1 MAAIRLSD
9 RELEALHGL
18 PFAAVSLYVL
28 AIRQRMDYATGIAGE
43 RPRLSYQALS
53 EWCRVESRQGVAEER
68 LSRHQLARL
77 LAQLER
83 SGLIRRRPS
92 RSPGDHLVF
101 RCPLADRDSSVRK
114 NPAQNPAQVPEHNPA
129 QPPHRGDGGNPAQDP
144 AQNPAQDPA
153 HHPGISVPKET
164 SSSSSTIVGGRPG
177 SDDDDDDQRKE
188 ERNDLVVPASLSPAQ
203 QAAARRQVAGLN
215 GRAQAALDELAGYLD
230 IAHQAGK
237 PIRSPLRYLHRIVE
251 QAQQPA
257 WEPAQAS
264 RIAEARERYLRASA
278 ASPAPAERLQTVKA
292 SPEAAAAALAA
303 IKTQLARGSKAR

>member
-43 RPRLSYQALS
+43 HPRLSYQALS

-83 SGLIRRRPS
+83 AGLIRRRPS

-101 RCPLADRDSSVRK
+101 RCPMADRDSSVRK
-114 NPAQNPAQVPEHNPA
+114 NPAQNPAQVS
-129 QPPHRGDGGNPAQDP
+129 
-144 AQNPAQDPA
+144 AQNPAQVSHRGEGANPAQVSAQNPA
-153 HHPGISVPKET
+153 HHPGVPVSMET

-177 SDDDDDDQRKE
+177 ADDDDDDKPKGND
-188 ERNDLVVPASLSPAQ
+188 NDLVVPGSLSPSQ

-237 PIRSPLRYLHRIVE
+237 PIRSPLRYLQRIVE
-251 QAQQPA
+251 QAQGPG

>member
-1 MAAIRLSD
+1 MAAIRLSE

-83 SGLIRRRPS
+83 AGLIRRRPS

-114 NPAQNPAQVPEHNPA
+114 NPAQ
-129 QPPHRGDGGNPAQDP
+129 DSAQDS
-144 AQNPAQDPA
+144 AQNPAQLPHRENPRNPA
-153 HHPGISVPKET
+153 QDSAQDSEQNPAQHPGISVPMDT
-164 SSSSSTIVGGRPG
+164 SSSSSTTVGGRPG
-177 SDDDDDDQRKE
+177 GDDDDDD
-188 ERNDLVVPASLSPAQ
+188 LVIPQSLTPMQ
-203 QAAARRQVAGLN
+203 QASVRRLVRPLN
-215 GRAQAALDELAGYLD
+215 GRAQAVIDELAGYLD
-230 IAHQAGK
+230 ISHQAGK
-237 PIRSPLRYLHRIVE
+237 PIRSPLRYLAKIIE
-251 QAQQPA
+251 QAREPG
-257 WEPAQAS
+257 WEPAQAP
-264 RIAEARERYLRASA
+264 RIAEARARYQQTATASSRGSDEA
-278 ASPAPAERLQTVKA
+278 AQARGN
-292 SPEAAAAALAA
+292 PEAAAAALAA
-303 IKTQLARGSKAR
+303 IREKLKRGGEGRP